1 MKHEKGSLNVGDS
14 IEVEITKIVPRGLG
28 LAFAQ
33 GCTIFVPLAA
43 PGDRLTARVVETKA
57 NSVFAEIENIE
68 IPSPVRIPPPCPYFG
83 SCGGCDF
90 QQMHYSA
97 QLNAKVG
104 IIRDCLDRIGKIEN
118 YGEIRVV
125 PSPLE
130 FGYRTRAQ
138 WHADIKQKT
147 IGYFRRASHEVIDI
161 EHCPI
166 LVPELDTKLQELR
179 SNIEWDSISN
189 NRIAVE
195 AATGDDGS
203 VSVYSAELIESTDQ
217 ISAKIAGEKYEYSAR
232 SFFQGNR
239 SIVES
244 LVDCAIGG
252 ASGEKAVDLYS
263 GVGLF
268 TLPLAR
274 KFTRVTAVEDNFDAV
289 DLAEINAEHGDLA
302 NISFVRDRVDR
313 YVREAR
319 SDSADFVLL
328 DPPRAGGSKD
338 TIRNIARLG
347 PSQIS
352 YVSCEPSILA
362 RDLRVLIDLG
372 YTIESVTALDL
383 FPQTHH
389 VETVVRLSRT

>member
-161 EHCPI
+161 EHCLI